1 MQCSQEGTRNPFRIT
16 EIELRGH
23 NPNDS
28 QGGRENHSNIRSR
41 ITEDDIQHRIYLWSD
56 IQRYQSI
63 RARIFDLSPEVE
75 HQSDELLQFF
85 HDDSHETSHEN
96 NEL

>member
-41 ITEDDIQHRIYLWSD
+41 ITEDDIQHIGFISD
-56 IQRYQSI
+56 QISKDINR
-63 RARIFDLSPEVE
+63 PERGP
-75 HQSDELLQFF
+75 S
-85 HDDSHETSHEN
+85 TYRRK
-96 NEL
+96 